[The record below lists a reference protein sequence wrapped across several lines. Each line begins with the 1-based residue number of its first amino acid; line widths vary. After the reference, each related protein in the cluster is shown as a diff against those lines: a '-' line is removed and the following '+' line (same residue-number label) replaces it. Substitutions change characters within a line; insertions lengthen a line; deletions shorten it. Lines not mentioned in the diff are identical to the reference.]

1 VAAIASA
8 KDGFWSPLRSS
19 FLCDGMQPGAVL
31 FLHLFCRNN
40 SAAKVCQLHKLALD
54 CLKPFIPLSVSDLD
68 ICSIPAL
75 TPKLLI

>member
-1 VAAIASA
+1 
-8 KDGFWSPLRSS
+8 L
-19 FLCDGMQPGAVL
+19 
-31 FLHLFCRNN
+31 N
-40 SAAKVCQLHKLALD
+40 KLALD